1 MPAIVKGASAVYS
14 GPRRRYTPGLGW
26 TTFER
31 YEFSNSA
38 DANAFAGAQAALGLV
53 VDIDDRAPSY
63 PVEVAAPDSGTSS
76 EDEVVDIY
84 ELPPLD
90 TEKDIAESPL
100 YQSLN
105 QDTQALLTA
114 YRSDPTQENYE
125 AAEIELA
132 SNANGLL
139 TLRLIRKGTTGY
151 LAPSVEFRWTRIVG
165 DSGLASASAGAYS
178 GVGTIFTTAALTGAI
193 GGLPAAWSTAIT
205 NAAASHPSPTNS
217 DGVSYTKG
225 WLKQQSNI
233 VRRGI
238 NRNELT
244 LRWILGNWSDD
255 LY

>member
-1 MPAIVKGASAVYS
+1 MPAIAKGPSTVYS
-14 GPRRRYTPGLGW
+14 GPRRRYTPGIGW
-26 TTFER
+26 TTFDR
-31 YEFSNSA
+31 YEFTNSA

-53 VDIDDRAPSY
+53 VDIDDRAPTY
-63 PVEVAAPDSGTSS
+63 PVEVAAPDSGSGGA
-76 EDEVVDIY
+76 DEVVDIY

-90 TEKDIAESPL
+90 TEKDITESPAF
-100 YQSLN
+100 QALN
-105 QDTQALLTA
+105 QDTQALIKS
-114 YRSDPTQENYE
+114 YRSDPSQDNYD

-132 SNANGLL
+132 ANAAGLIV
-139 TLRLIRKGTTGY
+139 LRLIRKGTTGY
-151 LAPSVEFRWTRIVG
+151 LAPSVEFRWTRIVS
-165 DSGLASASAGAYS
+165 DSGLPSASAGAYS

-193 GGLPAAWSTAIT
+193 GGLPAAWSTAIG
-205 NAAASHPSPTNS
+205 NAASSYPNPTNT
-217 DGVSYTKG
+217 DGVTYIKG

>member
-53 VDIDDRAPSY
+53 VDIDDRAPSF

-90 TEKDIAESPL
+90 TERDILESPAFQAL
-100 YQSLN
+100 SEVSQSLIRGYRTDSS
-105 QDTQALLTA
+105 DTNYYATKSDLGTDTAALALL
-114 YRSDPTQENYE
+114 D
-125 AAEIELA
+125 LM
-132 SNANGLL
+132 
-139 TLRLIRKGTTGY
+139 RKGTGAW
-151 LAPSVEFRWTRIVG
+151 LAPTVEFRWTRIVG
-165 DSGLASASAGAYS
+165 DSGLSAASAGAYS
-178 GVGTIFTTAALTGAI
+178 GVATVFTTANLIASI
-193 GGLPAAWSTAIT
+193 GGLPASWSTAIT
-205 NAAASHPSPTNS
+205 NAAASHPNPVT
-217 DGVSYTKG
+217 GYTKG

>member
-90 TEKDIAESPL
+90 TEKDVVESPAF
-100 YQSLN
+100 
-105 QDTQALLTA
+105 QALDTTDQKIIKA
-114 YRSDPTQENYE
+114 YRSDPSDSNYD
-125 AAEIELA
+125 AAVDFPISA
-132 SNANGLL
+132 GGLIL
-139 TLRLIRKGTTGY
+139 LKLIRKGTTGY
-151 LAPSVEFRWTRIVG
+151 LAPSVEFRWTRVVG

-205 NAAASHPSPTNS
+205 NAAASHPNPTNS